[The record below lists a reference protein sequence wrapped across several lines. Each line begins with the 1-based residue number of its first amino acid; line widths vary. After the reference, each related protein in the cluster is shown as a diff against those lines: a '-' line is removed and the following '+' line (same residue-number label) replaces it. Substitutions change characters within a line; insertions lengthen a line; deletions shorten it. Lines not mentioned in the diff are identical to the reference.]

1 MNQKQYKKELKKI
14 KAMKCTNNC
23 KHCRALR
30 SLKRRARFEL
40 LLPMIKA
47 YSKVMMAEHEKKTK
61 KLRIKNRR
69 KKK

>member
-23 KHCRALR
+23 KHCRALK
-30 SLKRRARFEL
+30 SLKRRALYEL
-40 LLPMIKA
+40 LLPIIK
-47 YSKVMMAEHEKKTK
+47 KCVQIEM
-61 KLRIKNRR
+61 